1 MSTGT
6 EITEVKDEPKS
17 SSESISKENEYKIFD
32 YFKEHTGLLV
42 TCVSALVA
50 IMSFIL
56 NFAVGRM
63 NYAYLAYW
71 DINLLHANVSN
82 QNELYTVVCSLLYL
96 LSFMLIHSLL
106 SDTSDAFRYYN
117 KLLSITNISIKESR
131 KRNAKLRREVEKLSH
146 QFEMLT
152 SEEKQSKSAID
163 IENELERVKAFLTES
178 EDSAK
183 NLRSARNAL
192 RKWVVIQFA
201 IAVAFSYVIGFVFLS
216 LVNTTSTFKDNLHS
230 SKSIIVI
237 ILLDLVLYFLPAYF
251 KSRCTHKEYENGVA
265 IDEILKLVNSEIP
278 RFPFESFV
286 KNGVKSVLSDKKLK
300 LAAWQIITVTVILLF
315 MMSSTGTVSAEQKR
329 DFPVFEDE
337 YGAFAVVYT
346 SGSTRFMEEIAINDG
361 TIVIDTSKQRVITS
375 NDISYHIEVF
385 ESISVIR
392 VDTIED
398 TDKTDSKKSILET
411 IESYV
416 ETLKSTIR
424 EAMIED
430 AECISGSQ
438 CQPEA
443 GH

>member
-1 MSTGT
+1 MSTET
-6 EITEVKDEPKS
+6 EITEVKENLKS
-17 SSESISKENEYKIFD
+17 SSESISKENEYKIFN

-42 TCVSALVA
+42 TCVSSLVA

-152 SEEKQSKSAID
+152 SEGKQSKSAID

-183 NLRSARNAL
+183 SLRSARNSM
-192 RKWVVIQFA
+192 RKWVAIQLAVA
-201 IAVAFSYVIGFVFLS
+201 IAFSYAIGFIFLS
-216 LVNTTSTFKDNLHS
+216 LVNTTSTFEENLHS
-230 SKSIIVI
+230 SNSIMVI
-237 ILLDLVLYFLPAYF
+237 ILADLTLYFLPAYF
-251 KSRCTHKEYENGVA
+251 KSRCTGKKYENGNV
-265 IDEILKLVNSEIP
+265 IEEILELFNSETP
-278 RFPFESFV
+278 KFPFDSLV
-286 KNGVKSVLSDKKLK
+286 KNGIKPILSDKKLM
-300 LAAWQIITVTVILLF
+300 LATWQIIVVTVILLF
-315 MMSSTGTVSAEQKR
+315 MMSSAGTVSAEQKR
-329 DFPVFEDE
+329 DFPIFEDE
-337 YGAFAVVYT
+337 QGAFAVVYT
-346 SGSTRFMEEIAINDG
+346 SGTTRFMEEIAISDE

-375 NDISYHIEVF
+375 DDISYHIEVF
-385 ESISVIR
+385 ESVSVISV
-392 VDTIED
+392 DTED
-398 TDKTDSKKSILET
+398 TEKKADSKKSILET

-416 ETLKSTIR
+416 ETLKSVIR
-424 EAMIED
+424 EVMIED
-430 AECISGSQ
+430 AECISGS
-438 CQPEA
+438 
-443 GH
+443 